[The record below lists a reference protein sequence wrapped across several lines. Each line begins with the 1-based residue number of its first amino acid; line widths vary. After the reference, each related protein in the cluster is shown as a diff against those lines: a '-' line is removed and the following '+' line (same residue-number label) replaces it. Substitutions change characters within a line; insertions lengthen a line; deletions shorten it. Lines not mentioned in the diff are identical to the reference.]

1 MTDLVV
7 NRWNRYGK
15 RRLYLNLLDGRR
27 VGWVD
32 LVTSE
37 RHLELVEFAADF
49 DRVLHAYAGECG
61 AAAAED
67 VQSVVPATTPPPSA
81 EIVTEPENRD
91 LALHRPGELVR
102 ARAQA
107 EWEAT
112 KGESMVRAWGRR
124 LVDAKT
130 DERSWRI
137 GARGEETVGGKL
149 EKLKKPGWRVL
160 HSVPVGARGSD
171 IDHVL
176 IGPGG
181 VFTLNTK
188 RHPQKSV
195 WVRGDTVKVN
205 GFNHPYVRNSR
216 YEADRAGQLLSAA
229 LGRPVPVTGALVILT
244 ATMPPKVT
252 VRQPPNGVLVLDLET
267 LLPAFKR
274 RKGIWSSDEVE
285 AIFEIA
291 RWSRTWVPTS
301 ERAGN
306 RTNY

>member
-32 LVTSE
+32 LVTDE
-37 RHLELVEFAADF
+37 RHLELAEFASDF
-49 DRVLHAYAGECG
+49 DRVLAAYSGEGTAG
-61 AAAAED
+61 AVD
-67 VQSVVPATTPPPSA
+67 VVSSVEVATPPAPSA
-81 EIVTEPENRD
+81 EIVSQPENRD
-91 LALHRPGELVR
+91 LTLNRPGELVR

-107 EWEAT
+107 EWEAA
-112 KGESMVRAWGRR
+112 KGESTVLAWGRR
-124 LVDAKT
+124 LVDART
-130 DERSWRI
+130 EERGWRV

-149 EKLKKPGWRVL
+149 ERLKKRGWRVL

-205 GFNHPYVRNSR
+205 GYNQPYVRNSR
-216 YEADRAGQLLSAA
+216 FEADRAGQLLSEA

-252 VRQPPNGVLVLDLET
+252 VRQPPDGVLVLDLES

-274 RKGIWSSDEVE
+274 RKGIWSADEVE
-285 AIFEIA
+285 AIFEVA
-291 RWSRTWVPTS
+291 RWSRTWAATREP
-301 ERAGN
+301 AAN
-306 RTNY
+306 RTRS